1 MILSVLVKHKA
12 HIFNEV
18 ISEIRFRHP
27 MQFFCAF
34 VQTVKIL
41 IKQKIREFK
50 LLITI
55 ASCTELSKIICKP
68 ICSQSCL

>member
-18 ISEIRFRHP
+18 ISEIRRRDV
-27 MQFFCAF
+27 MQFFCTF

-55 ASCTELSKIICKP
+55 ASCAELSKIVCKP